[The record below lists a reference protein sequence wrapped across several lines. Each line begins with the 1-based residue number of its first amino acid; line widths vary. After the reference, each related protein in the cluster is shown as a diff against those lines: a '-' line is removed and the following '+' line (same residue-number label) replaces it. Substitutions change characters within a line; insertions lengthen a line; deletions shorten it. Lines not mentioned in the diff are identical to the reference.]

1 MPPEIKKSSF
11 GESLTER
18 RKLSMFYGGLKTY
31 TIKKLISKAKEKR
44 GNPSTKLLLLLESRL
59 DVVVYRTGFVESV
72 NAAHQWVIHGKVLVN
87 GNVMKHPN
95 YELRPGDV
103 IEVLPEARTE
113 AAQRKMRLFSSW
125 MGGRVD
131 EASQYTGGPLGL
143 EIAGT
148 VTTTTK
154 NVEAE
159 AGSTE
164 AEQGE
169 GEGGGSETKDEGGR
183 ADKVEEEKVNVAPLQ
198 QQHMHSEKVVDLSIA
213 DSLNNPSDARASQV
227 AGWSSSSS
235 SSSSSK
241 AKHTIK
247 PLLSALLQS
256 VELKKMEKQS
266 EAWDTA
272 NDENEG
278 DQFRLVPI
286 KQQHHQGASLKTK
299 KGTSSPSSSSKG
311 IWNRLWR
318 RYLQMYPELGV
329 WDKNN
334 HIDSPSLSDPYK
346 DMQVNLPATSVPA
359 GIMSGTKPYLT
370 GRVSSAAVVGGGGG
384 GGGRNNGVGLSGGLR
399 RAMHLEVNYAT
410 GMAVYLYPPQRLYYP
425 CTLDVE
431 SLTRGFYR

>member
-1 MPPEIKKSSF
+1 MPLEIRKSSF
-11 GESLTER
+11 AESLTER

-31 TIKKLISKAKEKR
+31 TIKNLISKAKEKR
-44 GNPSTKLLLLLESRL
+44 GNPSIKLLLLLESRL

-113 AAQRKMRLFSSW
+113 AAQRKLRLFGSW

-148 VTTTTK
+148 VTTTITE
-154 NVEAE
+154 NVEAA

-164 AEQGE
+164 ESKGE
-169 GEGGGSETKDEGGR
+169 GEGGGSETKEEGGR
-183 ADKVEEEKVNVAPLQ
+183 ADSVVGENVNVAPPLQ
-198 QQHMHSEKVVDLSIA
+198 QQQIQFEKAVDLSVA
-213 DSLNNPSDARASQV
+213 DSLKNPSDARAFQV
-227 AGWSSSSS
+227 SGWASSSSAPIA
-235 SSSSSK
+235 SK

-256 VELKKMEKQS
+256 VELKKMQKQS

-272 NDENEG
+272 NDDNEG
-278 DQFRLVPI
+278 DHFRLVPI
-286 KQQHHQGASLKTK
+286 KQQYQQGASLKTK
-299 KGTSSPSSSSKG
+299 KGTTSSSKG

-318 RYLQMYPELGV
+318 RYLQMYPDLGV
-329 WDKNN
+329 WDKKN
-334 HIDSPSLSDPYK
+334 HIDSPTLSDPYK

-384 GGGRNNGVGLSGGLR
+384 GRNNGVGLSGGLR
-399 RAMHLEVNYAT
+399 RAMHLEVNYVT